1 MVLSGHCLCG
11 AVRFQTRG
19 LLRDVIYCHCSQC
32 RKGHGAAFAS
42 YASVPRDA
50 LRILSGESSIRAYA
64 SSATVKR
71 EFCSECG
78 STLFWS
84 RSTGEFADWV
94 SIALGT
100 LDTPLPAQEGKV
112 SASMLVLHGAA
123 DPFVPREQL
132 PAFEAEMDAAK
143 VNYQFVSIEG
153 AKHGFT
159 NPDADRLSHGEHG
172 GPDIGYNK
180 AADER
185 SWADMQAFFK
195 KVFK

>member
-1 MVLSGHCLCG
+1 MTETHRGSCLCG
-11 AVRFQTRG
+11 AVSYQ
-19 LLRDVIYCHCSQC
+19 LLTPPKAVSHCHCSQC

-50 LRILSGESSIRAYA
+50 LRILSGESNIRAYA

-100 LDTPLPAQEGKV
+100 LDTPL
-112 SASMLVLHGAA
+112 
-123 DPFVPREQL
+123 L
-132 PAFEAEMDAAK
+132 PAKQKHVHLESAAPWYTP
-143 VNYQFVSIEG
+143 NSSRG
-153 AKHGFT
+153 
-159 NPDADRLSHGEHG
+159 
-172 GPDIGYNK
+172 IG
-180 AADER
+180 
-185 SWADMQAFFK
+185 
-195 KVFK
+195 